1 MTTIEATV
9 PVVRAFRSH
18 PSSLYQ
24 VRQFVRGQATAAGLS
39 EPVADDILLATS
51 EACVN
56 AVLHSSSRTVK
67 VTWRASDRCVEVQ
80 VADEGVFQRRVPLP
94 EIDQSAGRGILLMT
108 AVMDEVTIQEGTER
122 SPGTVVR
129 LMKCEPA

>member
-1 MTTIEATV
+1 MTTLEATV

-24 VRQFVRGQATAAGLS
+24 VRQFVRGQAVGAGLS
-39 EPVADDILLATS
+39 DTATDDILLATS

-56 AVLHSSSRTVK
+56 AVLHSTSRTVK
-67 VTWRASDRCVEVQ
+67 VTWRCSDRCVEVQ

-94 EIDQSAGRGILLMT
+94 EIDNSAGRGILLMT
-108 AVMDEVTIQEGTER
+108 AVMDEVAIQEGTDR

-129 LMKCEPA
+129 LMKCEPV